1 MNNLFITKD
10 KANFLKKILVKVNAQ
25 LCFCYDP
32 RSSLNKINNNDQTL

>member
-10 KANFLKKILVKVNAQ
+10 KAFFKILIKANAQ

-32 RSSLNKINNNDQTL
+32 RSSLKQINNNDQTL

>member
-10 KANFLKKILVKVNAQ
+10 KAFFFKILVKVNAQ